1 MDPRTPLLSNASP
14 ILQLMMLLA
23 IVFVSLLITAILGI
37 IIGIPFFGTGILD
50 NLTSG
55 VDYSDESM
63 IPLLKYLQIVNQIG
77 VFIIP
82 PLLFAFMMNWN
93 IPEYLKLDRKPLIIS
108 WLAGALMVIIALPFL
123 HWLADLNNDIKLPE
137 FMSSVEEWM
146 RESERK
152 AEEMT
157 ELFIN
162 VNTYPAFLVNLL
174 MIAVLPAIGEELL
187 FRGVILRFLKE
198 WTGKVHLAVLL
209 SAFIFSTLHFQFYGF
224 FPRFLLGVLLGYMFV
239 WSGSLW
245 VPILV
250 HFINNGT
257 AVLIMFIANR
267 AGRTAELED
276 IGSTSNAVYII
287 VSAVMIIFLT
297 WVIYYAEKKRKYR
310 NNDTSLK
317 QL

>member
-1 MDPRTPLLSNASP
+1 MQLL
-14 ILQLMMLLA
+14 MLLA
-23 IVFVSLLITAILGI
+23 IVFVSLLITALLGI
-37 IIGIPFFGTGILD
+37 LIGIPFFGTGILET
-50 NLTSG
+50 LTSG
-55 VDYSDESM
+55 VDYSDKSM
-63 IPLLKYLQIVNQIG
+63 VPLLKYLQIVNQVG

-93 IPEYLKLDRKPLIIS
+93 IPEYLKLDRKPKNIS
-108 WLAGALMVIIALPFL
+108 WIAGGLMVISALPFL
-123 HWLADLNNDIKLPE
+123 HWLSDLNNAIDLPG
-137 FMSSVEEWM
+137 FMSGIEEWM

-162 VNTYPAFLVNLL
+162 AQTYPAFLVNLL
-174 MIAVLPAIGEELL
+174 MIAILPAIGEELL
-187 FRGVILRFLKE
+187 FRGVILRFLKD
-198 WTGKVHLAVLL
+198 WTGKVHLAVIL
-209 SAFIFSTLHFQFYGF
+209 SAIIFSTLHFQFYGF
-224 FPRFLLGVLLGYMFV
+224 LPRFLLGVLLGYMFV

-257 AVLIMFIANR
+257 AVLVVFIANR
-267 AGRTAELED
+267 TGRTAELED
-276 IGSTSNAVYII
+276 IGATSNAYYII
-287 VSAVMIIFLT
+287 ISALMLIILT

-310 NNDTSLK
+310 GDDTSLR